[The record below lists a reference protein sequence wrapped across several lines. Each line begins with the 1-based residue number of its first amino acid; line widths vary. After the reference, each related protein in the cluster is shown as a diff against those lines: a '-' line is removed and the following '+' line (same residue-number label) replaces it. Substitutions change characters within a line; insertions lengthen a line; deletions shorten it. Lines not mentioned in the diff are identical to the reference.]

1 MLRAAPTTV
10 LAGIGKEAV
19 TAVFLVA
26 LMFDQDWVLALVAFF
41 AFPVAIRPIVTI
53 GRRMRRV
60 SANTQAEL
68 GQFTTLLDQTFQG
81 ARHVKAY
88 GMEGYETKRATRGIE
103 NLFPLVERAA
113 RTRSIASPLMETLGG
128 IAVALVI
135 LYGGWQVITD
145 ARTPGTFF
153 SFVTALL

>member
-41 AFPVAIRPIVTI
+41 AFPVAIRPIVSI

-60 SANTQAEL
+60 SANTQSEI

-88 GMEGYETKRATRGIE
+88 GMEAYETARADRLIE
-103 NLFPLVERAA
+103 SGNRLLKRAA
-113 RTRSIASPLMETLGG
+113 RI
-128 IAVALVI
+128 
-135 LYGGWQVITD
+135 
-145 ARTPGTFF
+145 
-153 SFVTALL
+153 